1 MFSKS
6 EPVVW
11 AQPGGDSEQ
20 WSDADKYAAALMKE
34 VAQKQGYSAADAQTL
49 AAMAI
54 NKRIMNNIQY
64 SDIYERRLAALGFI

>member
-11 AQPGGDSEQ
+11 EQPGGDSEQ

-34 VAQKQGYSAADAQTL
+34 VAQRQGYSTADAQTL
-49 AAMAI
+49 ASMAI

-64 SDIYERRLAALGFI
+64 SDIYERRLTALGFI